1 MSRASISKLF
11 LSRSDLENVRKW
23 TYKVGMPEARS
34 ECINNVA
41 LQNVVSFLLANEIY

>member
-23 TYKVGMPEARS
+23 TYKVGMPHARS

-41 LQNVVSFLLANEIY
+41 LQNVVSLPLAYEIH